1 MNRVF
6 LAGAAALAALTTM
19 TAANATDLPRRHQMP
34 AKAPAYVTPL
44 YNWSG
49 FYAGING
56 GYGFGRSEWS
66 AATGASTFDTS
77 GGLVGGTAGYNYQMG
92 QWVLGLEGDID
103 WSDLKGSTTAAPCTT
118 TSCETRNSWL
128 ATARGRL
135 GYSVGRL
142 LPFVT
147 AGGAFGDIKATPT
160 GFAGERDT
168 KAGWTVGGG
177 VEVALTGPW
186 TAKVEYLY
194 VDLGKTTCAAGNCAL
209 PSNVDLTANIVRAG
223 INYRF

>member
-1 MNRVF
+1 MKRVF
-6 LAGAAALAALTTM
+6 LAGAAALAVLTTM
-19 TAANATDLPRRHQMP
+19 TAANAADLPRRHRMP
-34 AKAPAYVTPL
+34 VKAPAYVEPA

-77 GGLVGGTAGYNYQMG
+77 GGLAGGTVGYNYQMG
-92 QWVLGLEGDID
+92 PWVLGLEGDVD
-103 WSDLKGSTTAAPCTT
+103 WSDMKGSTTAVPCT

-135 GYSVGRL
+135 GYAVGRF

-147 AGGAFGDIKATPT
+147 AGGAFGDVKATPT
-160 GFAGERDT
+160 AFAGERDS

-186 TAKVEYLY
+186 SAKVEYLY
-194 VDLGKTTCAAGNCAL
+194 ADLGKSTCAAGNCAL
-209 PSNVDLTANIVRAG
+209 PANVDLTSNIVRAG